1 MLDVR
6 LELVR
11 ALSLLLLYLFT
22 DQKFRQDLSR
32 IRFVSQS
39 HDYYDINCNKALRD
53 HRKLKFLLC
62 KNVYFKMALLWIRMF
77 FKDEEAIILCSASST
92 FITIY
97 MTNDCPPGV
106 SVR

>member
-1 MLDVR
+1 
-6 LELVR
+6 
-11 ALSLLLLYLFT
+11 
-22 DQKFRQDLSR
+22 
-32 IRFVSQS
+32 
-39 HDYYDINCNKALRD
+39 
-53 HRKLKFLLC
+53 
-62 KNVYFKMALLWIRMF
+62 MALLWIRMF